1 MKPWI
6 SKLSKWLGVLIPCP
20 WTLWSLPFHLNFP
33 KYSWRELSET
43 TSKVWRKGFKTLK
56 WTHPTLT
63 LTQLYQMI
71 TISQIY
77 NWAFFSKQSESIKAM
92 CPERNHPSLPA
103 DPVRA
108 VLCPVFPA
116 QDELDSWSFPSS
128 TSPSNGVSGIY
139 KMLWYHLP
147 FLPIR
152 KQGMFPQASGIWRLR
167 LSMPEH

>member
-1 MKPWI
+1 MSGFRSKEDYIINCDIKHFLSEKFNPNYFTCNFCTIAYNETMKPWI

-63 LTQLYQMI
+63 LIQLYQMI

-77 NWAFFSKQSESIKAM
+77 NWVLFSKQSESIKAM

-103 DPVRA
+103 DPVQL
-108 VLCPVFPA
+108 V
-116 QDELDSWSFPSS
+116 
-128 TSPSNGVSGIY
+128 T
-139 KMLWYHLP
+139 
-147 FLPIR
+147 
-152 KQGMFPQASGIWRLR
+152 
-167 LSMPEH
+167 